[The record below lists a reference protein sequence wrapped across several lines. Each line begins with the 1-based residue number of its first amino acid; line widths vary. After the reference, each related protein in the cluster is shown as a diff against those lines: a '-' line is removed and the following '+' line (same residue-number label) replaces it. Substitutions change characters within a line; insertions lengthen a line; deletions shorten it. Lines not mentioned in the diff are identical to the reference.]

1 MTSRI
6 NRRKSANAD
15 VETIW
20 TWIATRNI
28 KAAEELLDR
37 FETILEMLVRN
48 PHLDVQD
55 LI

>member
-1 MTSRI
+1 
-6 NRRKSANAD
+6 